1 MVSLFHV
8 VPIRFIPSYT
18 KVGGLRI
25 CKVRVGRTK
34 WCLYFV
40 LFTDGLFRLTRKSEV
55 YVFVKFV

>member
-1 MVSLFHV
+1 MVSLFYV

-34 WCLYFV
+34 WRLYFV
-40 LFTDGLFRLTRKSEV
+40 LFTDV
-55 YVFVKFV
+55 YSVLQENQRFTYL